1 TKVGLTGFKWIA
13 KMIRDAE
20 GKQEFIGGGE
30 ESFGYMVGD
39 FVRDKDAVTATLLAC
54 EIAIAAKN
62 EGSSLYE
69 KLLQIYVDNKFYKEH
84 LISVVKKGISGAEEI
99 KQMMIDLR
107 ANPIKEIDGEK
118 VKYLYDYQ
126 SSVRTNVLDG
136 SESTINVP
144 KSNVLIYETENG
156 TKVASR
162 PSGTEPKIKF
172 YFSVNTKLNKVE
184 NAINTEKQLDEKI
197 QRIIKELNL

>member
-1 TKVGLTGFKWIA
+1 ML
-13 KMIRDAE
+13 D
-20 GKQEFIGGGE
+20 
-30 ESFGYMVGD
+30 
-39 FVRDKDAVTATLLAC
+39 
-54 EIAIAAKN
+54 
-62 EGSSLYE
+62 
-69 KLLQIYVDNKFYKEH
+69 IYVDNKFYKEH

-107 ANPIKEIDGEK
+107 ANPIQKVDGEK

-126 SSVRTNVLDG
+126 SSTRKNLLDG
-136 SESTINVP
+136 SESVMDIP

-156 TKVASR
+156 TKIASR

-172 YFSVNTKLNKVE
+172 YFSVNTPLDKIDNAVNVE
-184 NAINTEKQLDEKI
+184 NALDTKI